1 MLAGGGPLPG
11 QQAVAAEGVEEGD
24 DVRHLP
30 RAQGRALDAV
40 QGPVLAAPGRQ
51 AAGTAQLGAG
61 HDAHH
66 FLQPIHRAVVQPGAG
81 EGHVAQGG
89 HTPDAPAAVFQQQ
102 GVLVLVG
109 RGVGREMTARGLAA
123 EQAGVAE
130 GRPLVAEDA
139 ADGLEQGHAPQLGL
153 AEGGGVAADEAVIG
167 AVRGDQ
173 GALEGGQGLGDA
185 VEGDLAVAEGPGEVP
200 AVAGVGGEAPF
211 RLAGAVQVHFHGVED
226 GALGLLLKGRGAAVP
241 EQHRLEGRVPYRRRV
256 ARAALP
262 RFPQGGGA
270 PVAAGLGVEVV
281 AGTAGLGALAREAGF
296 VEETFAQGDLG
307 GVARV
312 VGRLRRL

>member
-1 MLAGGGPLPG
+1 
-11 QQAVAAEGVEEGD
+11 
-24 DVRHLP
+24 
-30 RAQGRALDAV
+30 
-40 QGPVLAAPGRQ
+40 
-51 AAGTAQLGAG
+51 
-61 HDAHH
+61 
-66 FLQPIHRAVVQPGAG
+66 
-81 EGHVAQGG
+81 
-89 HTPDAPAAVFQQQ
+89 
-102 GVLVLVG
+102 
-109 RGVGREMTARGLAA
+109 
-123 EQAGVAE
+123 
-130 GRPLVAEDA
+130 VAEDA

-185 VEGDLAVAEGPGEVP
+185 VEGDLPVAEGPGEVP

-226 GALGLLLKGRGAAVP
+226 GTLGLLLQGRGAAVP

-296 VEETFAQGDLG
+296 VEETFPQGDLG

-312 VGRLRRL
+312 VGRLRRLQRQGFPDVGRGRLGHRRQGDRRDGCLIFRRGRAVGGGDEGSHRAAGGLDQYRRHRHFQAEGQQPGTQGAGEQPAPLPGEAGAGGQVLPHHQGQQGEEADDGDQTDRQ